1 MINNGIVIYNGY
13 IKITLAVLLSYL
25 DSRKFVS
32 IFLDMP
38 LLEKQNLLADTQVF
52 KLEADESFIEAYG
65 KYLVYGIA
73 DNFSKISIV
82 IKEA

>member
-1 MINNGIVIYNGY
+1 MINNGI
-13 IKITLAVLLSYL
+13 IKITLAALLSYL

-38 LLEKQNLLADTQVF
+38 LLEKQNLLADTQVY

-65 KYLVYGIA
+65 DYPVIGIA
-73 DNFSKISIV
+73 NNVTSLSII
-82 IKEA
+82 IKEV